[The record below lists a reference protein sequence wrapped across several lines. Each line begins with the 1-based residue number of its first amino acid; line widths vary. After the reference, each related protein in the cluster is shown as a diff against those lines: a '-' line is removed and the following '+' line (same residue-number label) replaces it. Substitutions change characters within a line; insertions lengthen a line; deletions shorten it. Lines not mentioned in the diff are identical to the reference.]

1 VRSRKESNSADTYH
15 WLVLS
20 MEAEP
25 GLELEE
31 ACMDSKAASRGTNR
45 ASELDEG
52 VRTCRASSGRQ
63 HCDHH
68 WIYRDSI
75 NLHWYGILVILEG
88 SGFLHGWGLRSES
101 MIGTCMCS
109 GVREFDWI
117 GWRLGFRGPTSGQ
130 CSLWAV
136 AVFRGRSIDAGLRL
150 EGDLALFPC
159 TLHCC

>member
-1 VRSRKESNSADTYH
+1 VAGPLHGSRAGVGAGRSLH
-15 WLVLS
+15 GQQGG
-20 MEAEP
+20 EP
-25 GLELEE
+25 GHEPI
-31 ACMDSKAASRGTNR
+31 
-45 ASELDEG
+45 ELDEG

-68 WIYRDSI
+68 RIYRDSI

-130 CSLWAV
+130 CSLWLYSV
-136 AVFRGRSIDAGLRL
+136 DDRRRRAGDNSPDS
-150 EGDLALFPC
+150 DLKATLPFLVLC
-159 TLHCC
+159 TGASCCLSRIGF

>member
-1 VRSRKESNSADTYH
+1 LSRQDVPLAGPLHGSRAGRSLH
-15 WLVLS
+15 GQQGG
-20 MEAEP
+20 EP
-25 GLELEE
+25 GHEPI
-31 ACMDSKAASRGTNR
+31 
-45 ASELDEG
+45 ELDED
-52 VRTCRASSGRQ
+52 VRTSRASSGRQ

-75 NLHWYGILVILEG
+75 DLHWYGILVILEG

>member
-1 VRSRKESNSADTYH
+1 
-15 WLVLS
+15 
-20 MEAEP
+20 MEAETAETA
-25 GLELEE
+25 LELEE

-68 WIYRDSI
+68 RIYRDSI

-130 CSLWAV
+130 CSLWLYSV
-136 AVFRGRSIDAGLRL
+136 DDRCPGRGQLAGRRL
-150 EGDLALFPC
+150 EGDLALPC
-159 TLHCC
+159 TLHWC